1 MKNRYATR
9 KALTPPPDA
18 SHLPVDLPVLPK
30 QRSRGDSGQ
39 VGAIEHALQ
48 RRAARGDAAQAE
60 SQPPTPSSDGGAL
73 AAAVSERFRESGR
86 SQPRQ
91 AVQAAFGP
99 AVLQRDATVPTVSE
113 GVDLSVLE
121 NLASLSTSYAI
132 GVIRREL
139 LSEQTARDA
148 IVRVLSYAFSSLTS
162 LSTWLGYAKQA
173 YDALA
178 LIASIPRG
186 VVAAFL
192 WGMGKLFLFFANKF
206 YNGGR
211 LAKTFGEVT
220 EGGLFTVLHGLD
232 ASHEGIQTFIGY
244 VNTFATRI
252 AYWLTSSGD
261 EDEEALVEPTEP
273 SLPPPEDSGKFLKL
287 TVDTPR
293 LAEFSDE
300 QDRPRAGLQAKA
312 SAHVTLFGQ
321 KMGGDLDLQLPF
333 GPDWQIGLSDF
344 FESSAINLPKLKIG
358 SIKGDSLVFSN
369 EGLVRAEMSL
379 NELDVADG
387 VVKADAIRVLYR
399 KADESLTFEGEGSA
413 QLWDDKRLDGGLRL
427 RLGTDGKFKDA
438 MVKVSS
444 QDRFTIIKDHLDLL
458 KPGGM
463 VEFSDKAAPNLMIGA
478 GVEVKG
484 LPGGVSA
491 RATGGVSYLD
501 ERLSGFLTDLDV
513 EIPMGKRARLVIAI
527 IDGNFSAD
535 GITARSATLD
545 FDYDKARSG
554 DEEDTSAT
562 AGFFESAVD
571 LSWLNVLGLEQL
583 SLHKGLTDLSYTGGK
598 FAFTD
603 DNKGGVRKV
612 RARVLGVTAE
622 YDAEKNRGSLSGSLK
637 KELSAT
643 LVRVDFPALPGVG
656 GYLDLRGYLGF
667 EAALMAALGKDL
679 ERSDENATVLVLSG
693 EADARAYA
701 GLELAI
707 GAFAGIPY
715 LASLRGGL
723 YGQVEGSVEGKAE
736 ASGGVVVDKKSGKVG
751 KDAENP
757 ATASFSL
764 AGELKASVGANLKA
778 TVLVFEKELARAELG
793 DWTLGRYLLEGQV
806 TSAADGKP
814 EITITHQGFEGGKPT
829 PVKLAEKKVAV
840 DEWIETHHKAGS
852 RFSFGSEA
860 ISKFSKTARDIVYGN
875 YDDERKT
882 ELASTFRGLLSKESE
897 QQAFREVYTVL
908 AEQRKAKAADSFVW
922 TAEVFDKSVNRQKI
936 LGFDRSKSKKVVSQ
950 ALAAYHTTPVER
962 FVDRI
967 NLLDKI
973 LRQFEHYYQ
982 ASKSATNIKEA
993 KQLAAQIALEKELIA
1008 KQRREFSG

>member
-1 MKNRYATR
+1 MKHPYAAR
-9 KALTPPPDA
+9 KALTLPPDNL
-18 SHLPVDLPVLPK
+18 HLPADLPVLPT
-30 QRSRGDSGQ
+30 RSGTKGNSGQ
-39 VGAIEHALQ
+39 LGAVEHALQ
-48 RRAARGDAAQAE
+48 RRAVRGADTQVE
-60 SQPPTPSSDGGAL
+60 TQPPSSSRDGGAL
-73 AAAVSERFRESGR
+73 AAAVSERFREGGR
-86 SQPRQ
+86 SHPDQ
-91 AVQAAFGP
+91 ALQAAFG
-99 AVLQRDATVPTVSE
+99 AETLQRDTEPTVSE
-113 GVDLSVLE
+113 GVDLGVLE

-148 IVRVLSYAFSSLTS
+148 IVRVLSYAFNSLTS

-178 LIASIPRG
+178 VVASIPRG

-192 WGMGKLFLFFANKF
+192 WGMGKLFLFFADKF

-211 LAKTFGEVT
+211 LASTFGEVT
-220 EGGLFTVLHGLD
+220 EGGLFRVLHGLD

-252 AYWLTSSGD
+252 AYWLTSSG
-261 EDEEALVEPTEP
+261 EEEEEALVEPTEP
-273 SLPPPEDSGKFLKL
+273 SVPPEDSGKFLKL
-287 TVDTPR
+287 TVATPS
-293 LAEFSDE
+293 LATFTDE
-300 QDRPRAGLQAKA
+300 QDRPRAGLKAKA
-312 SAHVTLFGQ
+312 SAHVSLFGQ
-321 KMGGDLDLQLPF
+321 KMGGDLDIQLPF
-333 GPDWQIGLSDF
+333 GPEWQIGVADF

-358 SIKGDSLVFSN
+358 SIKGDNLVFSN
-369 EGLVRAEMSL
+369 QGLIRAEMSL

-387 VVKADAIRVLYR
+387 VVTADAIRVLYR
-399 KADESLTFEGEGSA
+399 KADESLTFSGEGSA

-427 RLGTDGKFKDA
+427 TLGTDGKFRNA

-444 QDRFTIIKDHLDLL
+444 QDRFAIIPDHLDLV

-463 VEFSDKAAPNLMIGA
+463 VEFSDRAAPNLMIGA

-491 RATGGVSYLD
+491 RASGGVSYLD
-501 ERLSGFLTDLDV
+501 ERLSGFLTNLDV
-513 EIPMGKRARLVIAI
+513 EIPMGRRARLVIAI

-535 GITARSATLD
+535 GITAKSASLD
-545 FDYDKARSG
+545 FDYDKTRSE
-554 DEEDTSAT
+554 DEEDTSGA
-562 AGFFESAVD
+562 AGFFDSALD

-583 SLHKGLTDLSYTGGK
+583 SLHKGLADLSYKGGK
-598 FAFTD
+598 FAFSED
-603 DNKGGVRKV
+603 DRGGVRKV

-622 YDAEKNRGSLSGSLK
+622 YDAERNRGSLSGAIK

-643 LVRVDFPALPGVG
+643 LVRVDFPALPGIG

-667 EAALMAALGKDL
+667 EAALMAAIGKDL
-679 ERSDENATVLVLSG
+679 GRSDDNATVLVLSG
-693 EADARAYA
+693 QADARAYA
-701 GLELAI
+701 GLELAV

-723 YGQVEGSVEGKAE
+723 FGQVEGAVEGKAE

-751 KDAENP
+751 RDAENP

-814 EITITHQGFEGGKPT
+814 EITITHQGFEGGRPT
-829 PVKLAEKKVAV
+829 PVKLAEKKVPV
-840 DEWIETHHKAGS
+840 DEWIETHQRAGS
-852 RFSFGSEA
+852 RFSFGAEA
-860 ISKFSKTARDIVYGN
+860 ISKFSKTGRDIAFGN
-875 YDDERKT
+875 FDEERKT
-882 ELASTFRGLLSKESE
+882 ELASTFRSLLSKESE
-897 QQAFREVYTVL
+897 QQMFREIYTVL
-908 AEQRKAKAADSFVW
+908 AEQRKTKAADSFVW
-922 TAEVFDKSVNRQKI
+922 TADIFDKSVNRQKI
-936 LGFDRSKSKKVVSQ
+936 LGFDRSKSKKVVSE
-950 ALAAYHTTPVER
+950 ALAAYHAMPLER

-973 LRQFEHYYQ
+973 LRQFSHYFQ
-982 ASKSATNIKEA
+982 VSKSAQNVKEA

-1008 KQRREFSG
+1008 KQRREFGG